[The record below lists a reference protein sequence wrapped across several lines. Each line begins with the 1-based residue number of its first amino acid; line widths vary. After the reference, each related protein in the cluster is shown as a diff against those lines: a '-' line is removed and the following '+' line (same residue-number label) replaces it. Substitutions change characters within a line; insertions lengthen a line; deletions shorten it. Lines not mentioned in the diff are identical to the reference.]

1 MQPFTLSQRVQE
13 EYRRYIATSFP
24 IADDGLR
31 KQIEQKVEEENLLWK
46 GPYVALARPYKTET
60 TLQDLANQGILNSKT
75 VSIFSYLPA
84 LYTHQDKSIRKLCQ
98 DQHVLLSAGTGS
110 GKTEAFLIPIIE
122 HCIHSKQKPGTK
134 ALIVYPMNALAN
146 DQLQRLERYL
156 KNTGITFGRYTGQT
170 QETDQEKPVD
180 TPLEEG
186 WSRDA
191 IRKNPPDILITNYA
205 MLEYLLVRREDQT
218 VFRHKTLHYL
228 VLDEIHTYTGA
239 RGTEVACL
247 IRRLKEHT
255 GLLKGGLICTGTS
268 ATLKKSTIETQTELD
283 KAKSELA
290 KFATNLFGEKFTTDS
305 IITEEFETLSPIKDP
320 YFPPHP
326 TITNEEIDKLSR
338 LEPQEILTTAQQLTG
353 REPPKTTDPTESLFI
368 LLQDN
373 ALIGKIEELLTK
385 PMPYEELTKKIAQLP
400 ERTDTPIDKIRNEI
414 AAYLFLGSMAQQ
426 NGIPRLRPKLHV
438 YFRGLWN
445 FTRCLNPQC
454 GALLTDGMDT
464 CPHCG
469 SRAFPLEICRSC
481 GQDYMRTILTQ
492 PTSIDTGDLQ
502 MGRRQIEMLP
512 YSETD
517 STELTLHLTTK
528 LHKIEQETAEE
539 ELEPEEVP
547 EQGAQIWICQ
557 KCGNG
562 TNEPGD
568 GYCPQEGCGGILAK
582 YQAWQGK
589 ITRCP
594 ACHGRYGTREVVT
607 LLSTGT
613 AAAVSTLSWAILA
626 HLKQEN
632 ERRLLIFSDNR
643 QDTAYQAGYMRDR
656 QAQFAWR
663 QLIHQIVQQRA
674 QQNQPYIPLDLLPAE
689 VFDKAVQARLR
700 RRPPTQEHRRREIER
715 LSWDILSEFTRPGLR
730 RVNLEGL
737 GLVAVWYAGLED
749 TANVPEFKE
758 LQQAT
763 DMNNTELMNVFTLF
777 LNEMRYRRA
786 LDHEL
791 LKKYMDHAAEQTL
804 GIQIPQYQRLPVG
817 FGYSSSYPGKPYKI
831 QSFTNPKGAP
841 TVFQQFLQKLT
852 GLNSADSVKLVALIV
867 KILTDSGHIVD
878 TEIGAYGRDH
888 TTAKMVSHER
898 VEIGPFDEGWQ
909 CSTCRRVF
917 TVNTRDVCPTYRC
930 SGTLHKFKPGTEN
943 FYVHLYHEMEPV
955 RMEIREHSGQIP
967 PTERQK
973 FEDSFRKGDVNILV
987 CTPTME
993 LGVDIGELVTILL
1006 RNIPPSPS
1014 NYAQRAGRAGRRENQ
1029 FALVNTFARFGPHD
1043 SYFYAQPEEMILG
1056 EIHPP
1061 SFLLDNERIVRRHL
1075 HSLVLEKLHTELPR
1089 TLGGLLNDREELVG
1103 LKAIIEEMS
1112 RRRAE
1117 ILEAI
1122 SATFH
1127 NDREQGEL
1135 QWLTP
1140 SYINGLMT
1148 DFERRLQEALQP
1160 WLRKRARLIK
1170 RLQQLPKYGL
1180 SPRQLKLSQHLNTLL
1195 WRISNDQYQAYTLS
1209 YFESAGFLPSYAFPG
1224 EQMELEDPDSL
1235 EPILRDQRIALEEY
1249 ALGNIVYVGGRKIR
1263 VISLNLR
1270 EPTDT
1275 MEMETETGKTYYRCP
1290 TCSYASF
1297 EITNLYCP
1305 HCQKEMTRH
1314 KFITP
1319 VSMRGL
1325 RVGNITSEE
1334 EARARR
1340 GYDIWEFLLEEQ
1352 TPRKECNYEPLRLS
1366 YRRKGS
1372 LFFANAGPREVPT
1385 PETGTQPFEICTS
1398 CGSWKDPHDENWEEK
1413 HKKQCA
1419 GSTDFFQLG
1428 FQTDTDVLTIDVK
1441 PPAELDENAYLAT
1454 LRNALITG
1462 ALIMLEADEDEI
1474 LGFDRTI
1481 IGKDGIKEQQIVL
1494 YETVPGGAGYLERV
1508 AVNFPE
1514 VARIAYELLNECDC
1528 KTSCYKCLRTYYNQR
1543 EHQLL
1548 DRNMILAILK
1558 DLSQKQKA
1566 QEELMIPQPQRQ
1578 PTLTETVQTARPQ
1591 AKPEEL
1597 VESPAEMKL
1606 LEAMETF
1613 GLPQPEAQHVI
1624 TDKEGTVVSRADFAY
1639 PKKNIAIFVDGY
1651 QYHSDPQ
1658 RWQKDLE
1665 QMNKLILIGW
1675 KALRFPA
1682 EKVLKDP
1689 ESCVRKIKELLEEQ

>member
-1 MQPFTLSQRVQE
+1 MQPFTLAQRIQE

-24 IADDGLR
+24 IADDNLK
-31 KQIEQKVEEENLLWK
+31 KQIEQKVEEESLLWK
-46 GPYVALARPYKTET
+46 GPYIALARPYKTET
-60 TLQDLANQGILNSKT
+60 TLQDLANQGILTSQT
-75 VSIFSYLPA
+75 VNIFSYLPA

-122 HCIHSKQKPGTK
+122 HCIRNKQKPGTK

-170 QETDQEKPVD
+170 QETDAEKPTD
-180 TPLEEG
+180 IPKEEQ

-205 MLEYLLVRREDQT
+205 MLEYLLIRKIDQT
-218 VFRHKTLHYL
+218 IFRHKTLHYL

-255 GLLKGGLICTGTS
+255 GLLQGGLICIGTS
-268 ATLKKSTIETQTELD
+268 ATLKKGLTETQKELD
-283 KAKSELA
+283 EAKQELA
-290 KFATNLFGEKFTTDS
+290 KFATNLFGEKFTTES
-305 IITEEFETLSPIKDP
+305 IVTEEFEKLTPLKNP
-320 YFPPHP
+320 YFPKPP
-326 TITNEEIDKLSR
+326 TITNEEVEKLSR
-338 LEPQEILTTAQQLTG
+338 QEPQELLEIAQKITGKNAPTANN
-353 REPPKTTDPTESLFI
+353 PTESLFL

-373 ALIGKIEELLTK
+373 AFVRKIEELLEK
-385 PMPYEELTKKIAQLP
+385 PMPYDELANKIKELP
-400 ERTDTPIDKIRNEI
+400 ERSETPIDKIRNEI
-414 AAYLFLGSMAQQ
+414 AAYLILGSIAQQ
-426 NGIPRLRPKLHV
+426 KGNPRLRPKLHV

-481 GQDYMRTILTQ
+481 GQDFMRTTLTK

-502 MGRRQIEMLP
+502 MGRRQIDILP
-512 YSETD
+512 YSD
-517 STELTLHLTTK
+517 TESIALTLHLTTQ
-528 LHKIEQETAEE
+528 LHKIEQETPEE
-539 ELEPEEVP
+539 ELEPEEIP
-547 EQGAQIWICQ
+547 EQGATIWICQ

-562 TNEPGD
+562 TNEPDD
-568 GYCPQEGCGGILAK
+568 GTCPREGCGGTLAK
-582 YQAWQGK
+582 YLAWQGK

-613 AAAVSTLSWAILA
+613 AAAVSTLTWAILS
-626 HLKQEN
+626 HIKQEN

-656 QAQFAWR
+656 HSQFVWR
-663 QLIHQIVQQRA
+663 QLIHQIVQQRD
-674 QQNQPYIPLDLLPAE
+674 QQNQPHIPLDLLPEE
-689 VFDKAVQARLR
+689 VFDKAVQARLKR
-700 RRPPTQEHRRREIER
+700 KPPTQEHRRREIDK
-715 LSWDILSEFTRPGLR
+715 LSWDILAEFTRPGLR

-737 GLVAVWYAGLED
+737 GLVAVQYAGLEE
-749 TANVPEFKE
+749 TVNIPEFKE

-763 DMNNTELMNVFTLF
+763 NMKETELIGVFTLF

-791 LKKYMDHAAEQTL
+791 LKRYIDQQTADHL
-804 GIQIPQYQRLPVG
+804 GIQIPRYQRLPVG
-817 FGYSSSYPGKPYKI
+817 FGYAPSSIGKPYKI
-831 QSFTNPKGAP
+831 QSFANPKGAP
-841 TVFQQFLQKLT
+841 TVFQQYFQKLT
-852 GLNSADSVKLVALIV
+852 GLNSSDSAKLVALTV
-867 KILTDSGHIVD
+867 KILTESGHIVD
-878 TEIGAYGRDH
+878 TDIGAYGRDH
-888 TTAKMVSHER
+888 TTAKMVNHQR
-898 VEIGPFDEGWQ
+898 VEAGPFKEGWQ

-917 TVNTRDVCPTYRC
+917 TVNTRDVCPTHRC
-930 SGTLHKFKPGTEN
+930 TGTLHKFKPETSN
-943 FYVHLYHEMEPV
+943 FYVHLYHEMEPI
-955 RMEIREHSGQIP
+955 RMEIKEHSGQIP
-967 PTERQK
+967 PTDRQK
-973 FEDSFRKGDVNILV
+973 FEKAFKEGEVNILV

-1029 FALVNTFARFGPHD
+1029 FALINTFARFGPHD
-1043 SYFYAQPEEMILG
+1043 SYFYAQPAEMILG

-1061 SFLLDNERIVRRHL
+1061 TFLLDNERIVKRHL

-1089 TLGGLLNDREELVG
+1089 TLGGLLNDKEELVG
-1103 LKAIIEEMS
+1103 FKALIEELT
-1112 RRRAE
+1112 RRKAE
-1117 ILEAI
+1117 LADAI
-1122 SATFH
+1122 STTFQ
-1127 NDREQGEL
+1127 NDKEQGQL
-1135 QWLTP
+1135 QWLTLG
-1140 SYINGLMT
+1140 YINGLLL
-1148 DFERRLQEALQP
+1148 DFEEALREALQP
-1160 WLRKRARLIK
+1160 WLIKRARLIK
-1170 RLQQLPKYGL
+1170 RLQQLPRYGL
-1180 SPRQLKLSQHLNTLL
+1180 SPRQQKLSNSLNNLL
-1195 WRISNDQYQAYTLS
+1195 WRISHDEYQAYTLS
-1209 YFESAGFLPSYAFPG
+1209 YLESAGFLPSYAFPG
-1224 EQMELEDPDSL
+1224 EQMELEDPNSL

-1249 ALGNIVYVGGRKIR
+1249 APGNIVYVGGRKIK
-1263 VISLNLR
+1263 VVALNLR

-1275 MEMETETGKTYYRCP
+1275 TSMESEPGKTYYRCP
-1290 TCSYASF
+1290 TCNHASL
-1297 EITNLYCP
+1297 ETTDLYCP
-1305 HCQKEMTRH
+1305 HCTKEMTRH

-1319 VSMRGL
+1319 ISMRGI
-1325 RVGNITSEE
+1325 RVGSITSEE

-1352 TPRKECNYEPLRLS
+1352 APRKEYNYEPLHLA
-1366 YRRKGS
+1366 YVRKGS
-1372 LFFANAGPREVPT
+1372 LFFINAGPKESVTSEIP
-1385 PETGTQPFEICTS
+1385 TQPFQICTS
-1398 CGSWKDPHDENWEEK
+1398 CGSWKDPNDENWEER
-1413 HKKQCA
+1413 HKKQCT
-1419 GSTDFFQLG
+1419 GTTDFLHLG
-1428 FQTDTDVLTIDVK
+1428 FRTDTDVLTIDVK
-1441 PPAELDENAYLAT
+1441 PPSDVDENAYLAT
-1454 LRNALITG
+1454 LRTALIAG

-1481 IGKDGIKEQQIVL
+1481 FKKGGSKEQQIVL

-1508 AVNFPE
+1508 ATNFPE
-1514 VARIAYELLNECDC
+1514 IAKIAYELLSGCDC

-1543 EHQLL
+1543 EHQILN
-1548 DRNMILAILK
+1548 RNIILPLLK
-1558 DLSQKQKA
+1558 DISQAQKA
-1566 QEELMIPQPQRQ
+1566 KESITTPTKQPAEL
-1578 PTLTETVQTARPQ
+1578 EKEGERPQ
-1591 AKPEEL
+1591 TQPKEL

-1606 LEAMETF
+1606 LEAMEAF

-1624 TDKEGTVVSRADFAY
+1624 IDQEGKVISRADFAY
-1639 PKKNIAIFVDGY
+1639 PKKRIAIFVDGY
-1651 QYHSDPQ
+1651 QYHSEPQ

-1665 QMNKLILIGW
+1665 QTNMLISIGW
-1675 KALRFPA
+1675 KPLRFPA

-1689 ESCVRKIKELLEEQ
+1689 ENCVRRIRQLLEEQ